1 MYEAIT
7 ITTTRTIR
15 ILYPHFSQMPN
26 ADGWQSWQNS
36 DLQILQ
42 SLNGCVPNASHSTS

>member
-1 MYEAIT
+1 MPNQAMYEAIT

-15 ILYPHFSQMPN
+15 ILYPHFSQIPN
-26 ADGWQSWQNS
+26 AEGWQSWQYS

-42 SLNGCVPNASHSTS
+42 VFE